1 MPTTLQF
8 EMSSSSDF
16 LKRNDKGIKVLTY
29 LLCSVCVC
37 VCVCVCVK
45 LGLSYG
51 VLRGILET

>member
-37 VCVCVCVK
+37 VK